1 MSWLR
6 SKYLK
11 MLPVEIKKDVYWVG
25 AVDWDLR
32 NFHGY
37 LTQRG
42 STYNS
47 YLIIDEKVTL
57 VDTVKEHLFDEM
69 LERIS
74 QVIDPAKID
83 YIISNHVEMD
93 HSGGLPQIIK
103 IAKNAKIITSPNGK
117 KGLQKH
123 FRQEWNFQV
132 VSSGDSICIGSKTL
146 KFLLTPMVHWP
157 DSMVTCLVQEKIL
170 FSNDAFGQHIASVQ
184 RFDKQFDFGILE
196 EEAKKYYANIVL
208 PYGVQVKKALD
219 EVLKMDIE
227 IVAPSHGIIWQKYLK
242 QIVNLYQKW
251 ADNYTENK
259 AVIIYD
265 TMWHSTENIAKAI
278 KNGFEQSDISAVMLN
293 LQTNHISDVMKELLT
308 AKYICVG
315 SSTLNNGLLPKVAAF
330 LSYMKGL
337 APKNRTGLSF
347 GSYGWGGQSIE
358 LINEVLTDCGF
369 TIMEPIKVQYLP
381 DEQTLT
387 DISKSVKGGLR

>member
-1 MSWLR
+1 LSWLR

>member
-1 MSWLR
+1 
-6 SKYLK
+6 